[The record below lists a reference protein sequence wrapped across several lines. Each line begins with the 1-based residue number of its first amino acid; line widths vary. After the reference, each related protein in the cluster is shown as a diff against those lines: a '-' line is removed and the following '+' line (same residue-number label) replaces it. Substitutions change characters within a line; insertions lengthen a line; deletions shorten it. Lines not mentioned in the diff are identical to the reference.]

1 MAAPT
6 SVIVNLYPK
15 FMMLLPRLVLSEYST
30 QIVDM
35 RVKEATTNDRSLTSA
50 SQRRGRFITGR
61 SSLCL
66 HLVRP
71 SSDRPLAPNTWAAE
85 ILDGEMQLGPSGTQQ
100 TFWRGRLVLNNGGA
114 TWRQVDAAARGEN
127 RTRFHTETKS
137 RARDAARRSGTR
149 VWKYCSAQRRCQADS
164 CERCIIR
171 SMPGRHGRKP
181 HNSSAS
187 HRHDRELQT
196 VLVRRSF
203 FKQGPPLQARR
214 PARYLGA
221 TRQKLGAGAN
231 EVCAMSPLQGRGP
244 KRPSTIRQP

>member
-1 MAAPT
+1 
-6 SVIVNLYPK
+6 
-15 FMMLLPRLVLSEYST
+15 MLLPRLVLSEYST

-114 TWRQVDAAARGEN
+114 TWRQVDAAARGEKAVN
-127 RTRFHTETKS
+127 LTPPIEKGGRPPGGDGGSSLRSPRNTTPFMVLLRCAVIDQCFAPSRSTRP
-137 RARDAARRSGTR
+137 AAE
-149 VWKYCSAQRRCQADS
+149 APQS
-164 CERCIIR
+164 C
-171 SMPGRHGRKP
+171 
-181 HNSSAS
+181 
-187 HRHDRELQT
+187 
-196 VLVRRSF
+196 
-203 FKQGPPLQARR
+203 GPPRRASQRTSRPPHPGSRR
-214 PARYLGA
+214 PRSDG
-221 TRQKLGAGAN
+221 
-231 EVCAMSPLQGRGP
+231 SPRG
-244 KRPSTIRQP
+244 

>member
-1 MAAPT
+1 
-6 SVIVNLYPK
+6 
-15 FMMLLPRLVLSEYST
+15 MLLPRLVLSEYST

-114 TWRQVDAAARGEN
+114 TWRQVDAAARGEKAVN
-127 RTRFHTETKS
+127 LTPPIEKGGRPPGGTGAPACDLRETRRLS
-137 RARDAARRSGTR
+137 WSSSGAR
-149 VWKYCSAQRRCQADS
+149 
-164 CERCIIR
+164 
-171 SMPGRHGRKP
+171 
-181 HNSSAS
+181 
-187 HRHDRELQT
+187 
-196 VLVRRSF
+196 
-203 FKQGPPLQARR
+203 
-214 PARYLGA
+214 
-221 TRQKLGAGAN
+221 
-231 EVCAMSPLQGRGP
+231 
-244 KRPSTIRQP
+244 